1 MNSYKKDNNKKF
13 NINNRDFA
21 NYLAALAVMCANN
34 GTDNC
39 EITINTNKGAFKCEI
54 TFSPVNEDKV

>member
-1 MNSYKKDNNKKF
+1 MDKEFD
-13 NINNRDFA
+13 INNPDFA
-21 NYLAALAVMCANN
+21 SYLAALAVMCANN